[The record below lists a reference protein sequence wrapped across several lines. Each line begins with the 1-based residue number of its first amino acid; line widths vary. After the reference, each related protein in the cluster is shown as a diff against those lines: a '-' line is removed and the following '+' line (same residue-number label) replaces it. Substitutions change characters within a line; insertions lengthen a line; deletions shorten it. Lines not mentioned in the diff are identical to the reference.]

1 MSESTTTLAEAEPA
15 DGPYF
20 RSREAAAYLKFTERH
35 VRLLAEQGKLAHIR
49 IGRSLRFR
57 RIDLDSFMA
66 AHLVEARGSMS

>member
-1 MSESTTTLAEAEPA
+1 VSESTIILAEAEPA

-20 RSREAAAYLKFTERH
+20 RSREAAAYLKFAERH

-57 RIDLDSFMA
+57 RADLDAFMA
-66 AHLVEARGSMS
+66 AHRVEARGSTS